1 MEGPWVVLT
10 VIRIEE
16 VRGREKIV
24 VPRGQS
30 LDDMV
35 ILGIGMFKPETIND
49 LRNY

>member
-24 VPRGQS
+24 VPTEAKVFDYG
-30 LDDMV
+30 
-35 ILGIGMFKPETIND
+35 D
-49 LRNY
+49 LR